1 MKLLGN
7 FGFSY
12 IGLVW
17 LLMLIIPNLIWTKNK
32 PKQYEET
39 AAKENKFL
47 LIFERIGQMC
57 VCFFALIFNDFNFQ
71 NKKNFINYE

>member
-17 LLMLIIPNLIWTKNK
+17 LLMLIIPNLIWAKNK
-32 PKQYEET
+32 PKPYEKT

-57 VCFFALIFNDFNFQ
+57 VSFFGIHFQ
-71 NKKNFINYE
+71 NKKNLISRKIAEF